1 MAIGKKIREKVKKLR
16 NEISYHNYRYYVL
29 NDPVITDSDY
39 DMLMKELQGIEQRH
53 QELITKNSPTQRIGE
68 ELTGGFKTVTHS
80 TPMLSLENTYSDDEM
95 RDFNKRVA
103 KILGEGKYEYT
114 VEFKF
119 DGFAVSIEY
128 TNAELLRASTR
139 GNGTVGDDITQNL
152 KTIHAVPLR
161 LIEKKG
167 ALSTVEVR
175 GEVYMS
181 NSVFKK
187 LNKKREKSGKSLFAN
202 PRNAAAGSIKN
213 IDPHVVAERELDI
226 FIHTVVEPHAFKKHS
241 DAMNKLKALG
251 FKVTPFLEVAG
262 DIEEVIALCRKWQ
275 TKRGTLPY
283 NIDGM
288 VIKINDFEQHRKL
301 GATIKSPRWA
311 IAYKFPAEQAI
322 SNIMD
327 IILSVGRTGTV
338 TPIAVLEPV
347 QLSGSVVSR
356 STLHNQDE
364 IERKDIRIGDTV
376 IVEKGGEIIPK
387 VVKVV
392 TEKRT
397 GKERKFRMP
406 GNCPV
411 CNSKLLQDE
420 GEVAVRCIN
429 KSCPA
434 QVKGSILHFASR
446 SAMNIDGLGYMLV
459 EQLVEKKLVRDF
471 ADIYELKLDA
481 LVDIERMGK
490 KSSENLLNAIEQ
502 SKASGLAR
510 FIYALG
516 IRHVGIRAAHI
527 LALAFG
533 TMTDLMRA
541 SFDDLESLEEVGP
554 VIAESIVQ
562 FFRTKENRKLMTDLK
577 QAGVKMERVRKSHRK
592 MPFPGKTFVL
602 TGKME
607 NFTREEAR
615 ECIEVLGGK
624 VTSSVSKKT
633 DFVVVGEEPGS
644 KYDKAIKLGLRVLDE
659 DEFRE
664 MVGE

>member
-1 MAIGKKIREKVKKLR
+1 
-16 NEISYHNYRYYVL
+16 
-29 NDPVITDSDY
+29 
-39 DMLMKELQGIEQRH
+39 MK
-53 QELITKNSPTQRIGE
+53 
-68 ELTGGFKTVTHS
+68 
-80 TPMLSLENTYSDDEM
+80 
-95 RDFNKRVA
+95 
-103 KILGEGKYEYT
+103 
-114 VEFKF
+114 
-119 DGFAVSIEY
+119 
-128 TNAELLRASTR
+128 
-139 GNGTVGDDITQNL
+139 
-152 KTIHAVPLR
+152 
-161 LIEKKG
+161 
-167 ALSTVEVR
+167 
-175 GEVYMS
+175 
-181 NSVFKK
+181 
-187 LNKKREKSGKSLFAN
+187 
-202 PRNAAAGSIKN
+202 
-213 IDPHVVAERELDI
+213 
-226 FIHTVVEPHAFKKHS
+226 
-241 DAMNKLKALG
+241 KLKALG

-262 DIEEVIALCRKWQ
+262 DIEEVIAICRKWQ

-288 VIKINDFEQHRKL
+288 VIKVNDFELHRKM

-311 IAYKFPAEQAI
+311 IARKFPAEQAI
-322 SNIMD
+322 SNIVD

-338 TPIAVLEPV
+338 TPIAILEPV

-387 VVKVV
+387 IVKVV

-420 GEVAVRCIN
+420 DKVAVRCIN

-459 EQLVEKKLVRDF
+459 EQLVEKKLVRNF
-471 ADIYELKLDA
+471 ADIYGLKLDV
-481 LVDIERMGK
+481 LIDIERMGK

-502 SKASGLAR
+502 SKGSGFAR

-527 LALAFG
+527 LALAFC
-533 TMTDLMRA
+533 TMTDLMKA
-541 SFDDLESLEEVGP
+541 SFDDLESLEEIGP

-562 FFRTKENRKLMTDLK
+562 FFKTKENRKLITDLK
-577 QAGVKMERVRKSHRK
+577 QAAVKMERVKKSQGK
-592 MPFPGKTFVL
+592 MAFSGKTFVL

-615 ECIEVLGGK
+615 ECIEMLGGK

-633 DFVVVGEEPGS
+633 DFVIAGDDPGS
-644 KYDKAIKLGLRVLDE
+644 KLDKAMKLGVRVVNE